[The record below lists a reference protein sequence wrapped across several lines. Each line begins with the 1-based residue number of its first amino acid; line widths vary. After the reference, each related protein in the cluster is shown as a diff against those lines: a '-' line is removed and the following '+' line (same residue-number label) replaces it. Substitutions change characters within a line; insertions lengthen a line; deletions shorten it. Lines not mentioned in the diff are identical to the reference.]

1 MKGRS
6 FGPEHGQKIL
16 ATKQRKTDVELART
30 FGILPPGERIMEL
43 ITKRKMDPRK
53 IARNMG
59 MHMKDLSRIV
69 DGITVID
76 LEIAI
81 KLEKATNVSSQSWL
95 DLEDDFQLEIMQLKE
110 DLETGKRQI
119 PVAQEEIESHID
131 IEQNPPMD
139 LEENFSGPDVRQEL
153 RELFKEE
160 ILAEREKAKKELEPV
175 LRAKIEAELRHKIEK
190 EMKKKLRKKLM
201 KRLMDS
207 YFDKLLS

>member
-16 ATKQRKTDVELART
+16 ATKQRKADVELART

-81 KLEKATNVSSQSWL
+81 KLERATNVSSQSWL

-110 DLETGKRQI
+110 DLETGKRQM
-119 PVAQEEIESHID
+119 PKNHEKTESQD
-131 IEQNPPMD
+131 EQNPPVD
-139 LEENFSGPDVRQEL
+139 LEKNVSEIDTRKEL

-160 ILAEREKAKKELEPV
+160 ILAEREKAKKELEPI
-175 LRAKIEAELRHKIEK
+175 LRAEIEAELRHKIEK